1 MRSNKVRNN
10 ELISNN
16 DVQVTYG
23 LSYYEAKKV
32 IRRVKL
38 KLVKSGFDYY
48 DNCRVGKV
56 PHSWI
61 REDLGLSELED

>member
-1 MRSNKVRNN
+1 M
-10 ELISNN
+10 
-16 DVQVTYG
+16 YG
-23 LSYYEAKKV
+23 LSYYEAKKL

-38 KLVKSGFDYY
+38 KLVKLNHDYY

-61 REDLGLSELED
+61 RKDLGLSELED